1 VKTRLVP
8 LDISGLDLVLGG
20 GLWTVAR
27 MPDVPESTTVLVRGA
42 PGAGKTVFGS
52 QLAGSV
58 ARSLGGDVAYG
69 CIELLPVEF
78 QAQHGG
84 LRREGV
90 AEEVVIPPFK
100 KGRPSKES
108 SCRFFAGL
116 LDLGASGDEQS
127 QLGPAVDAL
136 LNQIVQT
143 GGSPR
148 VLVIDSLSDGY
159 NLGGSAPRQL
169 ADALCKLAVERGL
182 VLILLEEVADFRPS
196 VWSFAV
202 DVVLELRSAEG
213 NQGLGMPDSLGRRL
227 TVIKNRFGPS
237 DAGPHR
243 FSISP
248 EWGLSILPRPSVYL
262 ESWARSVLWKGWS
275 PPAPVEQSWSVGS
288 EVDSPKWPRFRE
300 CVTAVYG
307 AQAQLVFRVANRLGR
322 KALNG
327 QPIGGACLLIDF
339 SRQWDSRRDKT
350 YDYRAVG
357 LIPAGNPYLSGH
369 HLVAAVRGVLQGLV
383 EDAVVVEKALI
394 GDLRSIRGFREP
406 EEIRRAVST
415 VVAMLRQ
422 VGVPTVLFETVT
434 PRAGEAEPESVDFA
448 DAVVSIPFPSTPP
461 SFGVILTD
469 IRTGLRHTWSE
480 SL

>member
-1 VKTRLVP
+1 

-58 ARSLGGDVAYG
+58 ARALGGDVAYG
-69 CIELLPVEF
+69 CIELLPVEL

-90 AEEVVIPPFK
+90 AEEVVIPPFQ
-100 KGRPSKES
+100 REQRAKEP

-116 LDLGASGDEQS
+116 LDLGASGNEQA
-127 QLGPAVDAL
+127 QLGLAVDAL
-136 LNQIVQT
+136 LKQIKQV
-143 GGSPR
+143 GGRPR

-182 VLILLEEVADFRPS
+182 VLLLLEEVADFRPS

-202 DVVLELRSAEG
+202 DVVLELKGSET
-213 NQGLGMPDSLGRRL
+213 NQGLGMPESFGRWL
-227 TVIKNRFGPS
+227 TVGKNRFGPS
-237 DAGPHR
+237 DGGPHE
-243 FSISP
+243 FSMAP
-248 EWGLSILPRPSVYL
+248 ESGLRVYPRPSAYL
-262 ESWARSVLWKGWS
+262 KAWAKSILWKGWTA
-275 PPAPVEQSWSVGS
+275 PAPKAQSWSIGGKT
-288 EVDSPKWPRFRE
+288 DSPEWPRFRE
-300 CVTAVYG
+300 CVTAVHGPY
-307 AQAQLVFRVANRLGR
+307 AQVVFRIATRLGSR
-322 KALNG
+322 ALDG
-327 QPIGGACLLIDF
+327 SPLGASCLFIDF
-339 SRQWDSRRDKT
+339 SRQFPSQREGL
-350 YDYRAVG
+350 YDLELWG
-357 LIPAGNPYLSGH
+357 PISAGNPYLTGH
-369 HLVAAVRGVLQGLV
+369 RLVWAIRRALQHVAENKL
-383 EDAVVVEKALI
+383 VVEKALI

-406 EEIRRAVST
+406 EEIRRAVS
-415 VVAMLRQ
+415 
-422 VGVPTVLFETVT
+422 VGVDLLRKVGIPTVLFETVT

-448 DAVVSIPFPSTPP
+448 DTVVSIPVSGTLP
-461 SFGVILTD
+461 FGVTMTD